1 MNEKNDA
8 PVVIYDVNEA
18 AKLLG
23 ISRQAVNN
31 RIRAGIIPAIK
42 KGGSYIIMADDLH
55 LVIEEEIARI
65 LVRLN
70 AINKPT
76 P

>member
-1 MNEKNDA
+1 MTNEKTNML
-8 PVVIYDVNEA
+8 YDVNDA

-55 LVIEEEIARI
+55 VVIEDEIARI
-65 LVRLN
+65 LARLN